1 MLTDLDDV
9 RMVAQGAILLAGG
22 IGVALTTAILGAAVE
37 AAFPDMGTRTWAEL
51 GSWLSL
57 ALSVLWL
64 SGALAVIIIQDMA
77 VTYLHTYRSNQVAG
91 RRYRGFGR
99 LVQPA
104 GRHRQASA

>member
-9 RMVAQGAILLAGG
+9 RMVAHGAILLAGG
-22 IGVALTTAILGAAVE
+22 VGVTLTAAILGAAVE
-37 AAFPDMGTRTWAEL
+37 AAFPGMGTQAWAEL
-51 GSWLSL
+51 GSWPSL

-64 SGALAVIIIQDMA
+64 AGMLALIIIQDMA
-77 VTYLHTYRSNQVAG
+77 VTYLHTYRSDQVAG

-104 GRHRQASA
+104 GRHRQVSA

>member
-9 RMVAQGAILLAGG
+9 RMVVQGAILLAWG

-37 AAFPDMGTRTWAEL
+37 AAFPDMGARVWAEL

-57 ALSVLWL
+57 ALSVFWL
-64 SGALAVIIIQDMA
+64 SGALAVIIIQDTA

-91 RRYRGFGR
+91 RHYRGFGR
-99 LVQPA
+99 LAQPA
-104 GRHRQASA
+104 GQHRQASA